1 MADHGTAGVLTA
13 VVTMTV
19 KPDREEDYLAFVTG
33 VMETVH
39 REEPDVLLYVMHRHP
54 QLPHTFVWV
63 ERYAS
68 RAALEAVQMVCR
80 YGRGIPGA
88 SAVPDRTARNP
99 RARGVVLPARPLGIT
114 RQAPS
119 PCRLV
124 LSAPSGTG
132 DGRLAREVSGPTSR
146 GLLMR

>member
-68 RAALEAVQMVCR
+68 RAALEAHSGSVHMAAAFQEL
-80 YGRGIPGA
+80 PQFL
-88 SAVPDRTARNP
+88 TAP
-99 RARGVVLPARPLGIT
+99 PEILELEQSLPA
-114 RQAPS
+114 
-119 PCRLV
+119 
-124 LSAPSGTG
+124 
-132 DGRLAREVSGPTSR
+132 
-146 GLLMR
+146 